1 MLIVQCT
8 YFFFTVALVRFIELL
23 LEFFYRSYWKPKAY
37 TKSGESYTKSGES
50 YSSTSYKRLATD
62 VTPEIHKEVVD
73 MATRKGTT
81 IKEYILGAIMTRLN
95 ADKKKLEKAMELKIE
110 SK

>member
-37 TKSGESYTKSGES
+37 TKSGESY
-50 YSSTSYKRLATD
+50 SSTSCKRLATD